1 MIEKND
7 EAMRSK
13 IWRIA
18 TIVSSVL
25 IVLIAIFLL
34 TKLFTTNPVEGS
46 WVNEDGSLELK
57 FQGSGEVIA
66 VLPEFSEGGK
76 VEIPMT
82 YTLDKDDKNISISY
96 DEEELRAIA
105 EGSEGL
111 YTEEMLENA
120 LSPVTTSF
128 DYSVDQE
135 ELTLTEREYG
145 EQFVF
150 TEK

>member
-1 MIEKND
+1 M
-7 EAMRSK
+7 
-13 IWRIA
+13 
-18 TIVSSVL
+18 
-25 IVLIAIFLL
+25 
-34 TKLFTTNPVEGS
+34 EGS

-57 FQGSGEVIA
+57 FQGSGEVTA

-135 ELTLTEREYG
+135 ELTPDRTRVWRTICIYRKIIETKYPA
-145 EQFVF
+145 F
-150 TEK
+150 